1 MMKIKRE
8 QLKAIVKECLVELLQ
23 EGLGGLRAPVSESR
37 QVRDYSL
44 DPLPGH
50 ARRSTVPAGAVDP
63 AAVRRRTMDLMEHG
77 ARPQPSPIIH
87 EAQRQRQQA
96 VSQVVANAAPNP
108 LMAAI
113 FADTA
118 NTTFAAQEG
127 NSAHVPGDQAT
138 KAVAAAD
145 PMSMFGGDKVNVWN
159 QMAFAPGIPTRSDT
173 VLTGFATERPKGE

>member
-1 MMKIKRE
+1 MKIKRE

-23 EGLGGLRAPVSESR
+23 EGLGGPHAPVSEGR
-37 QVRDYSL
+37 QALRDYSL
-44 DPLPGH
+44 EPLPGQ
-50 ARRSTVPAGAVDP
+50 ARRMVSPGVDP
-63 AAVRRRTMDLMEHG
+63 AAVRRRTMDLMETG

-87 EAQRQRQQA
+87 EAQRQRQQT

-127 NSAHVPGDQAT
+127 NSAHVPGDMAT
-138 KAVAAAD
+138 KAAAAAD
-145 PMSMFGGDKVNVWN
+145 PMSMFGGDKVNIWN
-159 QMAFAPGIPTRSDT
+159 QMAFAPGAVTRSDT
-173 VLTGFATERPKGE
+173 VLAGFATERPKGE